1 MNPETIRL
9 IWLMNQSQYF
19 KNIKKKEQFADKLI
33 YVFLFD
39 IGNELKKMDIWL
51 DANPHKRYKNYKKF
65 IVNWLLRKDRPYGK

>member
-9 IWLMNQSQYF
+9 IWLMNQSKYF
-19 KNIKKKEQFADKLI
+19 KSIKNKEQFADKLI